1 MLRLLLCFMTFN
13 TAVREL
19 VAYKLRVMCS
29 HVRRRHDI
37 NCAGLE
43 RINDKMTK
51 APNTEPV
58 AKKPRNVRVPQL
70 NPFVNFRHD
79 TDSENEEPTT
89 VVATWF
95 DAKMRVAKLLTNH
108 GDTKLADIYTPDA
121 TGMIKAEWIDPKA
134 CMSIELPASCL
145 KDGAITILCLGSL
158 NDCYLE
164 LAWIWRH
171 RLTFRLDPA
180 QGRWHSSR

>member
-1 MLRLLLCFMTFN
+1 MALKLQSC
-13 TAVREL
+13 EL

-37 NCAGLE
+37 N
-43 RINDKMTK
+43 
-51 APNTEPV
+51 
-58 AKKPRNVRVPQL
+58 VRVPQL

-79 TDSENEEPTT
+79 TEEVHSSDSDNEEPTT

-171 RLTFRLDPA
+171 RLTFRFDPA